1 MPAAWDAA
9 QSIRSTV
16 DSIKQSQHYTKCTFT
31 SPLWTFSKYW
41 QLGLVFN
48 ALEKIGKAE
57 VFIPSL
63 NILGAS
69 CQESHLLLTCK
80 PSTNICCGSA
90 DYRQLVS
97 CTNCNMYFYILKVGQ
112 ASCILFPDCQNIDPR
127 YQFLCPTCHQ
137 FNRKGAL
144 LYWVQSL
151 AAVSS
156 ASPSKP
162 RPLSAFVLS
171 WKKSLF
177 SITHLQFSQLSY
189 HGTHKTAQ
197 GFVIYAPFS
206 YCPIW
211 KIILTCS
218 LYCQNGCWGFQN
230 TEDGACP
237 CCPLKALWSWLRFPL
252 LFQLPFTLPAK
263 GVCP

>member
-80 PSTNICCGSA
+80 PSANICCGSA

-151 AAVSS
+151 AAGASRIQKMGPVHAVLWKHCEAGSDFLCYFNSHSHFQPRECVHRKWIGEDRVSLLDS
-156 ASPSKP
+156 VS
-162 RPLSAFVLS
+162 
-171 WKKSLF
+171 
-177 SITHLQFSQLSY
+177 
-189 HGTHKTAQ
+189 
-197 GFVIYAPFS
+197 GF
-206 YCPIW
+206 
-211 KIILTCS
+211 
-218 LYCQNGCWGFQN
+218 
-230 TEDGACP
+230 
-237 CCPLKALWSWLRFPL
+237 
-252 LFQLPFTLPAK
+252 
-263 GVCP
+263 